1 MINAF
6 DNLLTIELNEYGFQI
21 DTNWFYVALSW
32 QLLITTALVI
42 TAYKIYKRKK
52 NK

>member
-1 MINAF
+1 M
-6 DNLLTIELNEYGFQI
+6 TIELNEYGFMFDMGDFI
-21 DTNWFYVALSW
+21 YLSLSWAFIILTALS
-32 QLLITTALVI
+32 I